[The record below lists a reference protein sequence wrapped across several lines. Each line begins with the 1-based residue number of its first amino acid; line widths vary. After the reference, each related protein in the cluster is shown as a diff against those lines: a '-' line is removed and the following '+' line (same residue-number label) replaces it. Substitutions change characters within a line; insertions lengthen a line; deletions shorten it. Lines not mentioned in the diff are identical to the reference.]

1 MVRPLGP
8 AHLRRMTTSLSSSSS
23 SPFASTGA
31 SFADALA
38 STVAAAV
45 AAVERAVVRVDRTS
59 ASLRDAA
66 RSSGAG
72 PVERRRGAGSGLA
85 FTDELIVT
93 SSFHAADQLRLGVV
107 ADDGAITLRAATVI
121 GRDPGTDLAVA
132 RVDGGGLRPATFRD
146 LGGIGAGRFVLA
158 LGRPGRAVRA
168 SLRAIGV
175 VGPEVR
181 TPAGGR
187 LDAYLETDR
196 TLPRGFAG
204 GPLVDLDGRVLGM
217 NTRTL
222 VPGADLA
229 VPTSTL
235 TRVADELVA
244 HGRIARGYLGVA
256 VYPAEV
262 PAALAA
268 SGQGAL
274 VASLDAGGPGA
285 KAGLL
290 VGDVIVTLAGEPI
303 SGPDSL
309 RLALV
314 ERAGATVDV
323 GLVRGGEPRT
333 IEAVIGSRP

>member
-1 MVRPLGP
+1 MS
-8 AHLRRMTTSLSSSSS
+8 TSISPSSSSQPS
-23 SPFASTGA
+23 NTA
-31 SFADALA
+31 FADALA
-38 STVAAAV
+38 ATVSAAV
-45 AAVERAVVRVDRTS
+45 AAVDRSVVRVD
-59 ASLRDAA
+59 
-66 RSSGAG
+66 
-72 PVERRRGAGSGLA
+72 RRRGAGSGIA

-93 SSFHAADQLRLGVV
+93 SAFHAADELRLGVV
-107 ADDGAITLRAATVI
+107 LDDGAVVERTATVL

-132 RVDGGGLRPATFRD
+132 RVEGGGLRAATFRD
-146 LGGIGAGRFVLA
+146 LAGIGAGRFVLA

-175 VGPEVR
+175 VGPEIR

-187 LDAYLETDR
+187 LEAYVETDR
-196 TLPRGFAG
+196 TIPRGFAG

-222 VPGADLA
+222 LPGVDLA
-229 VPTSTL
+229 LPAATL
-235 TRVADELVA
+235 TRIADALVA

-262 PAALAA
+262 PTALAA

-274 VASLDAGGPGA
+274 VASLDGGGPGA

-290 VGDVIVTLAGEPI
+290 VGDLIITLAGEAI
-303 SGPDSL
+303 TGPDSL

-314 ERAGATVDV
+314 EKAGVGVELGVVRAGQPLTVQAVV
-323 GLVRGGEPRT
+323 G
-333 IEAVIGSRP
+333 ARP